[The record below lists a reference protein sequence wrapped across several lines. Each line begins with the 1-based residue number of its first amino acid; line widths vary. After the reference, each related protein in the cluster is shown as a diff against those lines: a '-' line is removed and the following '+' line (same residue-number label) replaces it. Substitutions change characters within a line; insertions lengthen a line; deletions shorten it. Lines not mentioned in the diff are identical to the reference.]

1 MTVTVTVTV
10 TVTMTVTVTV
20 SLTVTVT
27 KGSITPGEFT
37 SYSLAN
43 LLAAAKFALCNNVV

>member
-1 MTVTVTVTV
+1 MLGQSNAGASDYAGHVA
-10 TVTMTVTVTV
+10 
-20 SLTVTVT
+20 
-27 KGSITPGEFT
+27 KGSITLGEFT